1 MSIAPSAITRP
12 AAVLWDMDGT
22 LIDTEPYWMAAETVL
37 VESHGG
43 TWTHEQA
50 LQLIGSGL
58 LDSAKVFQ
66 AAGVDMEAQAIVD
79 WLTDRVSASL
89 RTQGVPFRPGARELL
104 ADLRAAGIRTALVTM
119 SLRRMATDVVDLID
133 FEAFDLVVAGD
144 DVERP
149 KPHPDP
155 YLRAA
160 ELLGVEIADTIA
172 IEDSRTGVASGVAS
186 GAVTIGVPNLIPL
199 DGLGAHELWETL
211 EGRTADDVIALHTRH
226 TTEVAR

>member
-1 MSIAPSAITRP
+1 
-12 AAVLWDMDGT
+12 MDGT

-37 VESHGG
+37 VESYGG

-58 LDSAKVFQ
+58 LDSARVFQ
-66 AAGVDMEAQAIVD
+66 AAGVDLEAQEIVD
-79 WLTDRVSASL
+79 RLTDSVLEAL

-119 SLRRMATDVVDLID
+119 SLRRMASDVVDLID
-133 FEAFDLVVAGD
+133 FDAFDLVVAGD
-144 DVERP
+144 DVELP
-149 KPHPDP
+149 KPHPEP

-160 ELLGVEIADTIA
+160 ELLGVDIADTVA

-186 GAVTIGVPNLIPL
+186 GAVTVGVPNLIPL

-211 EGRTADDVIALHTRH
+211 AGRTADDVIALHAQH
-226 TTEVAR
+226 AKEVVR